1 MPKLVLLFT
10 SFNIGGIER
19 SMVNLSHQFT
29 SAGINVVLVVLR
41 KEGPLLDMLPPD
53 VQVVDLKER
62 KNTFFA
68 LPKLVRALSAIQPD
82 AVLAAHPNIN
92 FIAIW
97 SRFFIRKQISL
108 VISERSNLS
117 MASQSSNRL
126 SLRLRPFL
134 ERLFYPLADG
144 IVAVSGALAD
154 DIAKKTGIPRNKISV
169 IYNPV
174 YSDRLPALMNETV
187 PAHLFPPSIPIVLG
201 VGRLVEVKD
210 FKTLILAF
218 AAVRSS
224 RPAKLLILG
233 EGPGRKELETT
244 INELSL
250 ENDVCLPGAVINPF
264 AYMSKASVVV
274 LSSKYEGFPNVIA
287 ESLAC
292 GTPVVSTNC
301 ETGPAEILDNGR
313 FGKLVPVGDIHAM
326 ARAIKETLDAV
337 HEPEFLK
344 QRASFFSASKSAN
357 QYIKLLFS
365 DSRFDGSYKI
375 YE

>member
-29 SAGINVVLVVLR
+29 AAGIDVVLVVLR

-53 VQVVDLKER
+53 IQVVDLKER

-97 SRFFIRKQISL
+97 SRFFIRKRISL
-108 VISERSNLS
+108 VISERSNLT

-144 IVAVSGALAD
+144 IVAVSSALAD
-154 DIAKKTGIPRNKISV
+154 DIANKTGIPRNKISV

-174 YSDRLPALMNETV
+174 YSERLPALMNETV
-187 PAHLFPPSIPIVLG
+187 PAHLFPPAIPIILG
-201 VGRLVEVKD
+201 VGRLVKVKD

-218 AAVRSS
+218 AAVRAS
-224 RPAKLLILG
+224 RPVKLIILG
-233 EGPGRKELETT
+233 EGSSRKELEAL
-244 INELSL
+244 IKELSL

-274 LSSKYEGFPNVIA
+274 LSSRYEGFPNVIA

-313 FGKLVPVGDIHAM
+313 FGKLVPVGDYRAM
-326 ARAIKETLDAV
+326 AKAIEETLESPPDAKI
-337 HEPEFLK
+337 LR
-344 QRASFFSASKSAN
+344 QRASFFSASHSAR
-357 QYIKLLFS
+357 QYSELLFP
-365 DSRFDGSYKI
+365 DLGFEGR
-375 YE
+375 

>member
-19 SMVNLSHQFT
+19 SMVNLSHQFIA
-29 SAGINVVLVVLR
+29 AGIDVVLVVLR
-41 KEGPLLDMLPPD
+41 KEGPLLEMLPPGM
-53 VQVVDLKER
+53 QVVDLKER

-68 LPKLVRALSAIQPD
+68 LPKLARALSAIQPD

-134 ERLFYPLADG
+134 ERLFYPLSNG

-154 DIAKKTGIPRNKISV
+154 DIANKTGIPRNKISV

-174 YSDRLPALMNETV
+174 YSERLPALMNETV
-187 PAHLFPPSIPIVLG
+187 PAHLFPPSIPIVMG

-218 AAVRSS
+218 AAVRAS

-233 EGPGRKELETT
+233 EGPCRKELEAT
-244 INELSL
+244 IKELSL
-250 ENDVCLPGAVINPF
+250 ENDACLPGAVTNPF

-301 ETGPAEILDNGR
+301 ETGPAEILENGR

-326 ARAIKETLDAV
+326 ARAIEETLDTAP
-337 HEPEFLK
+337 EPELLK
-344 QRASFFSASKSAN
+344 QRASFFSASKSAS
-357 QYIKLLFS
+357 QYLKLLFP
-365 DSRFDGSYKI
+365 DARFDGSHNI
-375 YE
+375 HE